1 MDKNKILEDFQSE
14 FKAPEIKD
22 FETFLRVVN
31 MNKQVRNWYSKQKLI
46 ESTLVEMPDSFKK
59 AGVTTQMW
67 MDLEAERNK
76 LKDAN
81 KNYSYSVNEAS
92 KEFQQKLE
100 RADEIRLKSIS
111 SVSMLVKLT
120 GFNVDNLP
128 LNVQLE
134 ISNIKD
140 VDERKRTVKERVDL
154 YVCEL
159 VKKVLNNENIKDP
172 FA

>member
-1 MDKNKILEDFQSE
+1 
-14 FKAPEIKD
+14 
-22 FETFLRVVN
+22 
-31 MNKQVRNWYSKQKLI
+31 
-46 ESTLVEMPDSFKK
+46 
-59 AGVTTQMW
+59 
-67 MDLEAERNK
+67 
-76 LKDAN
+76 
-81 KNYSYSVNEAS
+81 
-92 KEFQQKLE
+92 
-100 RADEIRLKSIS
+100 
-111 SVSMLVKLT
+111 
-120 GFNVDNLP
+120 VDNLP